1 MFVKIALI
9 LLAAWALGI
18 GWLYPQKP
26 VHILL
31 FAGLLLLLLGFLKD
45 LDAAKRASRHDSPK
59 QP

>member
-1 MFVKIALI
+1 MLIKTALV

-18 GWLYPQKP
+18 CWLYPQKP

-45 LDAAKRASRHDSPK
+45 LDAAKRASTHDSPK
-59 QP
+59 QS